1 MNRIFV
7 VNEKNQ
13 LHIVEINAIFFLR
26 KKQQKKKEIGTGACV
41 QNVKLFFLCHIW
53 GRMLETCLFLARKVL

>member
-26 KKQQKKKEIGTGACV
+26 KKQQKKKEIGTRCV
-41 QNVKLFFLCHIW
+41 CAKC
-53 GRMLETCLFLARKVL
+53 